1 MTCLQVPTQIRPQN
15 PASSEG
21 MSQSTG
27 VSERHSPSP
36 IRPLEFQ
43 DIAAEAGLTRSFP
56 NGGIDSKTYIVET
69 TGSGIA
75 FLDYDNDGFLDIFV
89 VSGPGGSNR
98 LYHNDQKG
106 HFVDVTEEMGLIHS
120 GWGQGVC
127 VGDYD
132 NDGFVDLFVTYWGQ
146 NALYHNRGGHHFDDV
161 TVQAGLVQDRHRYNT
176 GCAFLDYNRDGY
188 LDLFVAN
195 YLQFSFATSPK
206 PGQNPYCWYR
216 GVPVACGPRGLPFD
230 ANLLYRNRGDGTFE
244 DVSKASGIASPAQ
257 NYSLG
262 VVIGDFNNDG
272 WPDIY
277 VACDR
282 TPSLLYINQHN
293 GTFSEEALFRGVALD
308 DQGNALS
315 GMGVAAAD
323 YDGDGWIDV
332 FRTDFSDERVSLYRN
347 QGEGVFNETTLAAG
361 LANSTRY
368 VGWGTGFVDIDN
380 DTWPDLFWVSGHV
393 FPEVERLKTDVHYKD
408 HAILYRNLGNGQFSD
423 ITSRAGPAFSERHSA
438 RGAAFGDFDNDGSVE
453 IVVNNQNE
461 PPSLLK
467 LAGKPH
473 GNWIIIR
480 LEGTQSN
487 RSAIGARLKLTTGTR
502 VQTDEVRSGGSY
514 LSQSDLR
521 VRFGLGN
528 AASID
533 RLEIDWPSGIR
544 EIKTSL
550 PVNEVVSFRES
561 R

>member
-1 MTCLQVPTQIRPQN
+1 
-15 PASSEG
+15 
-21 MSQSTG
+21 
-27 VSERHSPSP
+27 
-36 IRPLEFQ
+36 
-43 DIAAEAGLTRSFP
+43 
-56 NGGIDSKTYIVET
+56 
-69 TGSGIA
+69 
-75 FLDYDNDGFLDIFV
+75 
-89 VSGPGGSNR
+89 
-98 LYHNDQKG
+98 
-106 HFVDVTEEMGLIHS
+106 
-120 GWGQGVC
+120 
-127 VGDYD
+127 
-132 NDGFVDLFVTYWGQ
+132 
-146 NALYHNRGGHHFDDV
+146 
-161 TVQAGLVQDRHRYNT
+161 
-176 GCAFLDYNRDGY
+176 
-188 LDLFVAN
+188 
-195 YLQFSFATSPK
+195 
-206 PGQNPYCWYR
+206 
-216 GVPVACGPRGLPFD
+216 
-230 ANLLYRNRGDGTFE
+230 LLYRNRGDGTFE